1 MKNKVAIIFD
11 DSTQEDIFHRIQR
24 AIIKIQVKRILKEQN
39 GNSIICVNAPVE
51 IREQLK
57 NCNII
62 FKESGDCSQ
71 KNKFNEQSTLISQA
85 ISFSQNWYKIRGKD
99 VTLIEL
105 TRDRRISRRI
115 SIGRVLEH
123 DLARDIYAWLVLY
136 EMLKAFIEIER
147 PSKIFVM
154 HKYSLFRV
162 LSSLVQGKGVEVV
175 MIAPYF
181 WRKIER
187 LFRLLALIPED
198 VKRISDTMTEVMK
211 RRGRNGLGRSLGE
224 NGVIVFVSTPNP
236 TKILIP
242 ILKRLEAV
250 GINFVTLNFDFVLKT
265 NVGRILKGEK
275 LRFVRIENYGTLKD
289 IYENIKYVMNIRKI
303 LDEIHKNESM
313 LYKNLDLRGIVSDLV
328 SYHLY
333 SKPLMIGF
341 ARMCSRA
348 LQMKQPKLIITANT
362 KNWDGRLFTEIGNS
376 CGINT
381 LTIQEGLY
389 EIPSFHHMFNSER
402 IALQGEEVKNDFL
415 KSGVEEGRLVV
426 TGAPVYD
433 FIKDNVRIRK
443 EADSL
448 KYLEK
453 YRIDLKKGLI
463 VFASQPCDKK
473 LYKIEEKRRIL
484 VSLRMAMAN
493 FPDKTLVVKLHPYE
507 SYEELPDSIL
517 EKDCDKNIVVMKDI
531 NIFDLIYICDL
542 LITKWST
549 CALEAIL
556 LDKLVM
562 TINLGL
568 APDPFPYADNNVALG
583 VYREE
588 DILPSLRRILYDKNT
603 KEKLKENHSKF
614 IEKYAYRLDGN
625 ATDRIVSL
633 MQEMMTN

>member
-11 DSTQEDIFHRIQR
+11 DSIHEEDIFHKIQK
-24 AIIKIQVKRILKEQN
+24 AVIKIQVKSILRKHNES
-39 GNSIICVNAPVE
+39 SIICVNTPVE
-51 IREQLK
+51 IREELK

-62 FKESGDCSQ
+62 FKEYGNSGQ
-71 KNKFNEQSTLISQA
+71 KNIFNEQSSLISQA
-85 ISFSQNWYKIRGKD
+85 AFFSQNWYKIRGKD
-99 VTLIEL
+99 VTLIEV
-105 TRDRRISRRI
+105 TPDIKISM
-115 SIGRVLEH
+115 GRVLEH
-123 DLARDIYAWLVLY
+123 YLAKDIYPWLVLY
-136 EMLKAFIEIER
+136 EMLNAFIEAER
-147 PSKIFVM
+147 PSEIFVIY
-154 HKYSLFRV
+154 KYSLFGV
-162 LSSLVQGKGVEVV
+162 LLSLVQRKKIEVV

-187 LFRLLALIPED
+187 LFKLFALIPQN
-198 VKRISDTMTEVMK
+198 VKRISGTVVNLMK
-211 RRGRNGLGRSLGE
+211 WKGRYKLGGSHGK

-242 ILKRLEAV
+242 ILKKFQAI
-250 GINFVTLNFDFVLKT
+250 GINFVTLNFDFDVRT
-265 NVGRILKGEK
+265 NTKEILKKGN
-275 LRFVRIENYGTLKD
+275 LAFVRMEKYGTLKD
-289 IYENIKYVMNIRKI
+289 IYENIKYMMNIRTT

-313 LYKNLDLRGIVSDLV
+313 LYKNLDLQDILLDLV

-333 SKPLMIGF
+333 SKPLMVGF
-341 ARMCSRA
+341 ARMSSRIIR
-348 LQMKQPKLIITANT
+348 MEQPKLIISANT

-389 EIPSFHHMFNSER
+389 EIPSFHHMFNSKK

-433 FIKDNVRIRK
+433 FIKDNARIRK

-453 YRIDLKKGLI
+453 YGIDLKKGLI

-484 VSLRMAMAN
+484 VALKMAMAN
-493 FPDKTLVVKLHPYE
+493 FPDCILVVKLHPYE
-507 SYEELPDSIL
+507 RYEELADSIL

-531 NIFDLIYICDL
+531 NIFDLMYICDL

-562 TINLGL
+562 TINLGA

-588 DILPSLRRILYDKNT
+588 DITPSLRRILYDRNT
-603 KEKLKENHSKF
+603 KEKLRENRSKF
-614 IEKYAYRLDGN
+614 IENFAYRLDGN
-625 ATDRIVSL
+625 ATDRILSL
-633 MQEMMTN
+633 TQEMMTN

>member
-11 DSTQEDIFHRIQR
+11 DSIHEEDIFHRIEK
-24 AIIKIQVKRILKEQN
+24 AVIKIQVKSILREQN
-39 GNSIICVNAPVE
+39 GSSIICVNTPVE
-51 IREQLK
+51 IREQFK

-62 FKESGDCSQ
+62 FKEYGNCGQ
-71 KNKFNEQSTLISQA
+71 KNIFAEQSSLISQA
-85 ISFSQNWYKIRGKD
+85 TFFSRNWYKIRGKD

-105 TRDRRISRRI
+105 TPDIKISV
-115 SIGRVLEH
+115 GGVLEH
-123 DLARDIYAWLVLY
+123 YLAKDIYPWLVLY
-136 EMLKAFIEIER
+136 EMLKAFIEVER

-154 HKYSLFRV
+154 HKYSLFGV
-162 LSSLVQGKGVEVV
+162 LSSLAQEEGVEVV

-187 LFRLLALIPED
+187 LFKLFALIPQN
-198 VKRISDTMTEVMK
+198 VKRISGTVVNLLKWKERYK
-211 RRGRNGLGRSLGE
+211 LGGSHGK

-236 TKILIP
+236 AKILIP
-242 ILKRLEAV
+242 ILKKFQAI
-250 GINFVTLNFDFVLKT
+250 GINFVTLNFDFDVRT
-265 NVGRILKGEK
+265 NTKEILKKGNLE
-275 LRFVRIENYGTLKD
+275 FVRIEKYGTLKD
-289 IYENIKYVMNIRKI
+289 IYENIKYIMNIRRI

-313 LYKNLDLRGIVSDLV
+313 LYKNLDLRGILLDLV

-333 SKPLMIGF
+333 SKPLIAGF
-341 ARMCSRA
+341 ARMSSRVI
-348 LQMKQPKLIITANT
+348 QMDQPKLIITANT

-376 CGINT
+376 CGVNT

-389 EIPSFHHMFNSER
+389 EISSFHHMFNSKK

-433 FIKDNVRIRK
+433 FIKDSVRIRK
-443 EADSL
+443 EINNF

-453 YRIDLKKGLI
+453 YGIDLKKGLI
-463 VFASQPCDKK
+463 VFASQPHDKK
-473 LYKIEEKRRIL
+473 LYKVEEKRRIL
-484 VSLRMAMAN
+484 MGLKMAMAN
-493 FPDKTLVVKLHPYE
+493 FPDCMLVVKLHPYE
-507 SYEELPDSIL
+507 SYEELGNSIL
-517 EKDCDKNIVVMKDI
+517 EKDCDKNIVVVKDI

-556 LDKLVM
+556 LDRLVM
-562 TINLGL
+562 TINLGA

-588 DILPSLRRILYDKNT
+588 DIIPSLRRMLYDRNT
-603 KEKLKENHSKF
+603 KEMLMESRSKF

-625 ATDRIVSL
+625 ATDRILSL
-633 MQEMMTN
+633 IQEMMTN

>member
-11 DSTQEDIFHRIQR
+11 DSIHEEDIFHRIEK
-24 AIIKIQVKRILKEQN
+24 AVIKIQVKSILREQN
-39 GNSIICVNAPVE
+39 GSSIICVNTPVE
-51 IREQLK
+51 IREQFK

-62 FKESGDCSQ
+62 FKEYGNCGQ
-71 KNKFNEQSTLISQA
+71 KNIFAEQSSLISQA
-85 ISFSQNWYKIRGKD
+85 TFFSRNWYKIRGKD

-105 TRDRRISRRI
+105 TPDIKISV
-115 SIGRVLEH
+115 GGVLEH
-123 DLARDIYAWLVLY
+123 YLAKDIYPWLVLY
-136 EMLKAFIEIER
+136 EMLKAFIEVER

-154 HKYSLFRV
+154 HKYSLFGV
-162 LSSLVQGKGVEVV
+162 LSSLAQEEGVEVV

-187 LFRLLALIPED
+187 LFKLFALIPQN
-198 VKRISDTMTEVMK
+198 VKRISGTVVNLLKWKERYK
-211 RRGRNGLGRSLGE
+211 LGGSHGK

-236 TKILIP
+236 AKILIP
-242 ILKRLEAV
+242 ILKKFQAI
-250 GINFVTLNFDFVLKT
+250 GINFVTLNFDFDVRT
-265 NVGRILKGEK
+265 NTKEILKKGNLE
-275 LRFVRIENYGTLKD
+275 FVRIEKYGTLKD
-289 IYENIKYVMNIRKI
+289 IYENIKYIMNIRRI

-313 LYKNLDLRGIVSDLV
+313 LYKNLDLRGILLDLV

-333 SKPLMIGF
+333 SKPLIAGF
-341 ARMCSRA
+341 ARMSSRVI
-348 LQMKQPKLIITANT
+348 QMDQPKLIITANT

-376 CGINT
+376 CGVNT

-389 EIPSFHHMFNSER
+389 EISSFHHMFNSKK

-433 FIKDNVRIRK
+433 FIKDSVRIRK
-443 EADSL
+443 EINNF

-453 YRIDLKKGLI
+453 YGIDLKKGLI
-463 VFASQPCDKK
+463 VFASQPHDKK
-473 LYKIEEKRRIL
+473 LYKVEEKRRIL
-484 VSLRMAMAN
+484 MGLKMAMAN
-493 FPDKTLVVKLHPYE
+493 FPDCMLVVKLHPYE
-507 SYEELPDSIL
+507 SYEELGNSIL
-517 EKDCDKNIVVMKDI
+517 EKDCDKNIVVVKDI

-556 LDKLVM
+556 LDRLVM
-562 TINLGL
+562 TINLGA

-588 DILPSLRRILYDKNT
+588 DIIPSS
-603 KEKLKENHSKF
+603 KEN
-614 IEKYAYRLDGN
+614 
-625 ATDRIVSL
+625 VV
-633 MQEMMTN
+633 

>member
-11 DSTQEDIFHRIQR
+11 DSIHENDILHRIQKAVIR
-24 AIIKIQVKRILKEQN
+24 IQVKRILREQN
-39 GNSIICVNAPVE
+39 GNSIICVNTPVE

-62 FKESGDCSQ
+62 FKEYGNYDQ
-71 KNKFNEQSTLISQA
+71 KDIFNDQSSAMSQA
-85 ISFSQNWYKIRGKD
+85 TFFSQNWYKIRGKD

-105 TRDRRISRRI
+105 TPDIKI
-115 SIGRVLEH
+115 SIGRVLEFY
-123 DLARDIYAWLVLY
+123 LAKDIYPWLLLY
-136 EMLKAFIEIER
+136 EMLKAFIEVER

-154 HKYSLFRV
+154 HNYSLFGV
-162 LSSLVQGKGVEVV
+162 LLSFVQEKGVEVV
-175 MIAPYF
+175 IIAPYF

-187 LFRLLALIPED
+187 LFRLLALIPQN
-198 VKRISDTMTEVMK
+198 VRRISDALANVFK
-211 RRGRNGLGRSLGE
+211 WKGRYRLGRSHGK

-236 TKILIP
+236 TKMLIP
-242 ILKRLEAV
+242 IFKKLHDIGIDFVTFSFDLDLITNAKEILKRENLE
-250 GINFVTLNFDFVLKT
+250 
-265 NVGRILKGEK
+265 
-275 LRFVRIENYGTLKD
+275 FVRIESYGTLKD
-289 IYENIKYVMNIRKI
+289 IYENIKYMMNIGTI
-303 LDEIHKNESM
+303 LHDIHKNESM
-313 LYKNLDLRGIVSDLV
+313 LYKNLDLRDILLNLV
-328 SYHLY
+328 SYHFY
-333 SKPLMIGF
+333 SKPLIAGF
-341 ARMCSRA
+341 ARMSSRVI
-348 LQMKQPKLIITANT
+348 QMEHPKLIISANT

-389 EIPSFHHMFNSER
+389 EIPSFHHMFNSKR

-433 FIKDNVRIRK
+433 FIKDNVTIRK
-443 EADSL
+443 EANNFQYLD
-448 KYLEK
+448 KYG
-453 YRIDLKKGLI
+453 IDLRKSLI

-484 VSLRMAMAN
+484 VGLRMAMAN

-556 LDKLVM
+556 LDKHVM

-583 VYREE
+583 VYKEE
-588 DILPSLRRILYDKNT
+588 DIMPSLRRILYDRNT
-603 KEKLKENHSKF
+603 KEKLRENRSKF
-614 IEKYAYRLDGN
+614 IEKFAYRLDGN
-625 ATDRIVSL
+625 ATDRILSL
-633 MQEMMTN
+633 VQEMITN

>member
-1 MKNKVAIIFD
+1 
-11 DSTQEDIFHRIQR
+11 
-24 AIIKIQVKRILKEQN
+24 
-39 GNSIICVNAPVE
+39 
-51 IREQLK
+51 
-57 NCNII
+57 
-62 FKESGDCSQ
+62 
-71 KNKFNEQSTLISQA
+71 
-85 ISFSQNWYKIRGKD
+85 
-99 VTLIEL
+99 
-105 TRDRRISRRI
+105 
-115 SIGRVLEH
+115 
-123 DLARDIYAWLVLY
+123 
-136 EMLKAFIEIER
+136 
-147 PSKIFVM
+147 
-154 HKYSLFRV
+154 
-162 LSSLVQGKGVEVV
+162 
-175 MIAPYF
+175 
-181 WRKIER
+181 
-187 LFRLLALIPED
+187 
-198 VKRISDTMTEVMK
+198 VKRISGTVVNLMK
-211 RRGRNGLGRSLGE
+211 WKGRYKLGGSHGK

-242 ILKRLEAV
+242 ILKKFQAI
-250 GINFVTLNFDFVLKT
+250 GINFVTLNFDFDVRT
-265 NVGRILKGEK
+265 NTKEILKKGN
-275 LRFVRIENYGTLKD
+275 LAFVRMEKYGTLKD
-289 IYENIKYVMNIRKI
+289 IYENIKYMMNIRTT

-313 LYKNLDLRGIVSDLV
+313 LYKNLDLQDILLDLV

-333 SKPLMIGF
+333 SKPLMVGF
-341 ARMCSRA
+341 ARMSSRIIR
-348 LQMKQPKLIITANT
+348 MEQPKLIISANT

-389 EIPSFHHMFNSER
+389 EIPSFHHMFNSKK

-433 FIKDNVRIRK
+433 FIKDNARIRK

-453 YRIDLKKGLI
+453 YGIDLKKGLI

-484 VSLRMAMAN
+484 VALKMAMAN
-493 FPDKTLVVKLHPYE
+493 FPDCILVVKLHPYE
-507 SYEELPDSIL
+507 RYEELADSIL

-531 NIFDLIYICDL
+531 NIFDLMYICDL

-562 TINLGL
+562 TINLGA

-588 DILPSLRRILYDKNT
+588 DIMPSLRRILYDRNT
-603 KEKLKENHSKF
+603 KEKLRENRSKF
-614 IEKYAYRLDGN
+614 IKKFAYRLDGN
-625 ATDRIVSL
+625 ATDRILSL
-633 MQEMMTN
+633 IQEMMTN